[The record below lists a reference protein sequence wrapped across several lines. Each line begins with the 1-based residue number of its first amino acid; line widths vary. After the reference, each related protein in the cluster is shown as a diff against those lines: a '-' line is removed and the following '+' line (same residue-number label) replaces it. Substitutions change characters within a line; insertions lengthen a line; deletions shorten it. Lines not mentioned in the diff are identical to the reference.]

1 MNRAYTAVM
10 LALVLTAAAPALA
23 QTQALRIR
31 GQIERLDGQTLA
43 IKPRAGGETLLVKLA
58 DNFAVTGVVPLT
70 LADIVPGKFVGAA
83 SRPQPDGSLKAIEV
97 LVFPDA
103 MRGSGEGHYPWDLT
117 PDSMMTNANVAEVQS
132 VSGGRSMLLR
142 YKDGEKRIV
151 VPEGAPIVTFV
162 PADRA
167 ALVTGAHV
175 LVGAQRQADGTLTAP
190 RVTVGLNG
198 LMPPM

>member
-1 MNRAYTAVM
+1 MNRAGAAVM
-10 LALVLTAAAPALA
+10 LVFALAVAAPALA
-23 QTQALRIR
+23 QTQAMRIR

-43 IKPRAGGETLLVKLA
+43 IKPRGGGETLVVKLA
-58 DNFAVTGVVPLT
+58 DNFTVTGVIPLAMT
-70 LADIVPGKFVGAA
+70 DIAPGKFVGAA
-83 SRPQPDGSLKAIEV
+83 SRPQPDGSLRGIEV

-117 PDSMMTNANVAEVQS
+117 PDSMMTNANVAEVES
-132 VSGGRSMLLR
+132 ISGGRSMLLR
-142 YKDGEKRIV
+142 YKDGEKRVV

-162 PADRA
+162 PADRT